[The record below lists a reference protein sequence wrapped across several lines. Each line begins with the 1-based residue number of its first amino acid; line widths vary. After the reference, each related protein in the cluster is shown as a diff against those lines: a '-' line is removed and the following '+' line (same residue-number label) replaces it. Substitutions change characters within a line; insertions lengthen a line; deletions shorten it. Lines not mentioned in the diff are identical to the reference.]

1 MKIELDKTKER
12 DGVTYHLSLITED
25 WYFYSDYKNFNPKTN
40 TLGFDKQTNEE
51 CAPEHAYFGLYMYLH
66 NQKNEKSSHFTKIA
80 WISDELNKI
89 YQKVKK

>member
-40 TLGFDKQTNEE
+40 TLGFDKKTNEE
-51 CAPEHAYFGLYMYLH
+51 CAPEHAYFGLYMHLH
-66 NQKNEKSSHFTKIA
+66 NQNTI
-80 WISDELNKI
+80 WISDELTKI